1 MNNLNISRG
10 GGARLIALLLAVVLV
25 GSGYAQDPV
34 QILFWDQVYGN
45 EAQEAAMAQIIANF
59 EEANPGIEIV
69 LETLNT
75 DVMRDIAKP
84 SIEAGEGPDIIY
96 YDAGPGYAGILANAG
111 LLLPLDEA
119 YAANNWDERLIPIS
133 RAWTTFGGQVYGV
146 GHELEAQGLYWN
158 KRIFAEEELDLPAT
172 FAELLELCGT
182 LRERGYDA
190 PMAIGWGDPHAFPLV
205 HNWYNILANYV
216 PTETVAAMISGEH
229 PFSDPEVVAS
239 MELVTTDMVDAG
251 CYHDDAYAIGFLDG
265 NNMLYAGESPLM
277 LMSTWAMGF
286 FTDEVTDEF
295 GFMILPPIEGRT
307 QGMIHL
313 MGSAWFIAAD
323 TEHPEETIRFLDYL
337 ASAETIQLWL
347 DGGTLPAQAGV
358 DYSSYEMR
366 PVYRDF
372 TNLVATWEGPLAY
385 HLDVLTPANWNTFA
399 FESMGE
405 IPAGRMTAQ
414 DFAEQLDVEMQKA
427 VEEGRH
433 ADLTG

>member
-1 MNNLNISRG
+1 MNHKTVLR
-10 GGARLIALLLAVVLV
+10 LLALVLV
-25 GSGYAQDPV
+25 FTLLGSAYAQDPV
-34 QILFWDQVYGN
+34 QILVWDEAGN
-45 EAQEAAMAQIIANF
+45 EANMAGMEQIAANF
-59 EEANPGIEIV
+59 EEANPGIDIV
-69 LETLNT
+69 IENLNW

-84 SIEAGEGPDIIY
+84 SLEAGEGPDIFR
-96 YDAGPGYAGILANAG
+96 YDTGPANAGILANAG

-119 YAANNWDERLIPIS
+119 YAANNWDERLVSIS
-133 RAWTTFGGQVYGV
+133 RTWNTYDGQVYAI

-158 KRIFAEEELDLPAT
+158 KRIFAEEELELPAT

-182 LRERGYDA
+182 LRERGYEG
-190 PMAIGWGDPHAFPLV
+190 PMALGWGNPHAFSLV

-216 PTETVAAMISGEH
+216 PSETVAAMISGEH

-239 MELVTTDMVDAG
+239 IELVTTDMVDAG

-265 NNMLYAGESPLM
+265 NNMHYAGESPLM

-295 GFMILPPIEGRT
+295 GFMILPPIEGRP

-313 MGSAWFIAAD
+313 MGSIWTIAAD
-323 TEHPEETIRFLDYL
+323 TEHPVEAIRFLDYL
-337 ASAETIQLWL
+337 VSEENTQFWL
-347 DGGTLPAQAGV
+347 DAGILPALAGV
-358 DYSSYEMR
+358 DYSPYEMR

-372 TNLVATWEGPLAY
+372 VNLVSTWTGDVAY

-399 FESMGE
+399 FENAGE

-414 DFAEQLDVEMQKA
+414 EFAEQLDVEMQKA

-433 ADLTG
+433 ADITP

>member
-1 MNNLNISRG
+1 MNYRTVL
-10 GGARLIALLLAVVLV
+10 RLFALVFVFALL
-25 GSGYAQDPV
+25 GSAYAQDPV
-34 QILFWDQVYGN
+34 QVLYWDQVFGN
-45 EAQEAAMAQIIANF
+45 EAQEATMTQIIANF
-59 EEANPGIEIV
+59 EEANPDIEIV
-69 LETLNT
+69 LETYDT
-75 DVMRDIAKP
+75 MVMRDIVKP
-84 SIEAGEGPDIIY
+84 SIEAGEGPDIVY
-96 YDAGPGYAGILANAG
+96 YDAGPAYAGLLANAG
-111 LLLPLDEA
+111 LLLPLDAA
-119 YAANNWDERLIPIS
+119 YEANNWDERLIPIS
-133 RAWTTFGGQVYGV
+133 REWTTFGGQVYGV

-158 KRIFAEEELDLPAT
+158 KRIFAEEELELPAT
-172 FAELLELCGT
+172 FAELIELCGT

-216 PTETVAAMISGEH
+216 PAETVAAMISGEH

-239 MELVTTDMVDAG
+239 IELVTTDMVDAG
-251 CYHDDAYAIGFLDG
+251 CYADDAYAIGFLDG
-265 NNMLYAGESPLM
+265 NNMHYAGESPLM

-295 GFMILPPIEGRT
+295 GFMILPPIEGRP

-337 ASAETIQLWL
+337 ASPKIRSNFGSTAVRFRLKRTS
-347 DGGTLPAQAGV
+347 TTARTRCV
-358 DYSSYEMR
+358 

-385 HLDVLTPANWNTFA
+385 HLDVLTPANWNTYIFDN
-399 FESMGE
+399 FGE
-405 IPAGRMTAQ
+405 IPAGRLTAQ
-414 DFAEQLDVEMQKA
+414 ELAEQLDVEMQKA

>member
-1 MNNLNISRG
+1 
-10 GGARLIALLLAVVLV
+10 
-25 GSGYAQDPV
+25 
-34 QILFWDQVYGN
+34 
-45 EAQEAAMAQIIANF
+45 MAQIIANF
-59 EEANPGIEIV
+59 EEANPDIEIV

-84 SIEAGEGPDIIY
+84 SMEAGEGPDIIY
-96 YDAGPGYAGILANAG
+96 YDAGPGNAGILANAG
-111 LLLPLDEA
+111 LLLPLDAA
-119 YAANNWDERLIPIS
+119 YDANNWDERLISIS

-158 KRIFAEEELDLPAT
+158 KRIFAEEELELPAT
-172 FAELLELCGT
+172 FDEFVELCGVF
-182 LRERGYDA
+182 RERGYEA
-190 PMAIGWGDPHAFPLV
+190 PIAIGWGDPNAFPLL

-216 PTETVAAMISGEH
+216 PADTVAAMISGEH

-239 MELVTTDMVDAG
+239 IEIVTSDMFGAG

-295 GFMILPPIEGRT
+295 GFMILPPIEGRP

-337 ASAETIQLWL
+337 VSPETIQLWL
-347 DGGTLPAQAGV
+347 DGGTLPAQANV
-358 DYSSYEMR
+358 DYSPYEMR

-372 TNLVATWEGPLAY
+372 TNLVATWDGPLAY
-385 HLDVLTPANWNTFA
+385 HLDVLTPANWNTFVVD
-399 FESMGE
+399 SMGE

-414 DFAEQLDVEMQKA
+414 EFAEQMDVEMQKA

-433 ADLTG
+433 ADITP